1 MDIKTLSNKIKKLNI
16 NAILKKVFQNSDI
29 KAFIIEKNQEQLY
42 NYGQDAKG
50 KELKTYAALGG
61 RVYGNYTIQQKQL
74 KGQPTDR
81 VTLKDTGKFYNTF
94 KVGVQSEYAEIKANF
109 KVHGEDISENVETDN
124 VLGIQKE
131 NMPLLI
137 QKIKPYFIKEFKESL
152 FKK

>member
-1 MDIKTLSNKIKKLNI
+1 MDLKTFANRIQKLNI
-16 NAILKKVFQNSDI
+16 NAILKRVFQNSDV
-29 KAFIIEKNQEQLY
+29 KEFVIEKNHEQLY

-50 KELKTYAALGG
+50 KDLKTYAALGG

-81 VTLKDTGKFYNTF
+81 VTLKDTGKFYDTF

-109 KVHGEDISENVETDN
+109 KVHGEDISLNVDTDN
-124 VLGIQKE
+124 VLGLQAE

-137 QKIKPYFIKEFKESL
+137 QKIKPYFIKEFKEKL
-152 FKK
+152 LGK